1 MSLVR
6 LHIKGISYSQ
16 TQSGA
21 YALVLIETDGN
32 RTLPI
37 VIGAFEAQ
45 SIAIALEKEIKPP
58 RPLTHDLFKSFAD
71 RFLITIK
78 QVIIH
83 KLVDGVFYSSLIC
96 ERDHIEEIIDTR
108 TSDAIALATRFNAP
122 IFTYENILDKAGI
135 YLQIKDK
142 TTDKETEFSLE
153 NLTEEAPEKTSFTNF
168 TTKQLNEKLK
178 EAVQNEDYELAAQ
191 IRDELNQRT
200 KK

>member
-6 LHIKGISYSQ
+6 LNIKGISYSQ

-21 YALVLIETDGN
+21 YALVLSEVDGE

-37 VIGAFEAQ
+37 IIGAFEAQ

-58 RPLTHDLFKSFAD
+58 RPLTHDLFKTFSD
-71 RFLITIK
+71 RFHIKVK

-96 ERDHIEEIIDTR
+96 ERDKIEEIIDAR

-135 YLQIKDK
+135 FLKIKDEPK
-142 TTDKETEFSLE
+142 LTQTKIEVEEMAIELAEESSLKDISIKEL
-153 NLTEEAPEKTSFTNF
+153 N
-168 TTKQLNEKLK
+168 KQLNE
-178 EAVQNEDYELAAQ
+178 AVANEDYELAAKL
-191 IRDELNQRT
+191 RDEISKRQ
-200 KK
+200 K